1 MEKEITCLYSVNLLV
16 TIAMQMLHTIIL
28 LLSTSLQTTG
38 NSHFLGHQSSI
49 TSEKS
54 IILF

>member
-1 MEKEITCLYSVNLLV
+1 MEKEITCLYSVK
-16 TIAMQMLHTIIL
+16 MLHTIIL

>member
-28 LLSTSLQTTG
+28 LLSSSLQTTG